1 MAAEPLP
8 LQGMSDVAAPEVCLW
23 QELESAARRVFALY
37 DLDEVRTPILERQE
51 VFQRALGEGTDVV
64 QKEMYAFEDRG
75 GRRVALRPE
84 GTAGV
89 MRYLA
94 GAGDRAADARLYYWG
109 PMFRAERPQAGRR
122 RQFHQVGVELLGPAR
137 PAADAECV
145 ALQVHLL
152 REWGLDGYSVRVN
165 TRGEPGDQEA
175 VSRGLKSALE
185 ARRGEAWCEDCRRR
199 MEANPLR
206 VLDCKQETC
215 RALADA
221 LPPVTS
227 WMSAASREYLD
238 EVLRL
243 LAGLGV
249 RATADPR
256 LIRGLDY
263 YRHTIWEITHP
274 ALGAQDALSGGG
286 RYGIRMGGRE
296 LEGVGFAIGL
306 ERVVLALTGLG
317 VRPESFRAP
326 PAAWVVTAGRGLDA
340 DALALAQALRSR
352 GLPCGADLSGRSMK
366 AQMRAAHRA
375 RAPWVILLGEAEK
388 SRGVGILKNMA
399 TGDQTELPAD
409 ELAARWTPPAA
420 PPA

>member
-23 QELESAARRVFALY
+23 QHLESAARRVFSLY
-37 DLDEVRTPILERQE
+37 DLDEIRTPVLERQE
-51 VFQRALGEGTDVV
+51 VFHRALGEGTDVV

-75 GRRVALRPE
+75 GRRIALRPE

-89 MRYLA
+89 MRHLA
-94 GAGDRAADARLYYWG
+94 GAGDRGADARLYYWG

-152 REWGLDGYSVRVN
+152 REWGLDGFSVQIN
-165 TRGEPGDQEA
+165 TRGEPGDQVA
-175 VSRGLKSALE
+175 VSRGLQSALE
-185 ARRGEAWCEDCRRR
+185 ALRGEAWCDDCRRR
-199 MEANPLR
+199 MDANPLR

-215 RALADA
+215 RALADR

-227 WMSAASREYLD
+227 WMSAASREHLD

-243 LAGLGV
+243 LAALGV
-249 RATADPR
+249 RATAAPR

-263 YRHTIWEITHP
+263 YQHTIWEITHP

-286 RYGIRMGGRE
+286 RYGIQMGGRA
-296 LEGVGFAIGL
+296 LEGVGFAIGI

-317 VRPESFRAP
+317 VRPETFRPP
-326 PAAWVVTAGRGLDA
+326 PAAWLVTAGRGLEA
-340 DALALAQALRSR
+340 DALALAQALRGR
-352 GLPCGADLSGRSMK
+352 GIACGADLSGRSMK
-366 AQMRAAHRA
+366 AQMRAANRA
-375 RAPWVILLGEAEK
+375 RAPWVVLLGETEK
-388 SRGVGILKNMA
+388 NRGVVLLKNMA
-399 TGDQTELPAD
+399 TGDQVEVAPD
-409 ELAARWTPPAA
+409 ELAARLLPAKS
-420 PPA
+420 PA

>member
-23 QELESAARRVFALY
+23 QYLESAARRVFSLY
-37 DLDEVRTPILERQE
+37 DLDEIRTPVLERQE

-89 MRYLA
+89 MRHLA
-94 GAGDRAADARLYYWG
+94 GAGDRGADARLYYWG

-152 REWGLDGYSVRVN
+152 REWGLDGFSVQVN
-165 TRGEPGDQEA
+165 TRGEPGDPVA
-175 VSRGLKSALE
+175 VSRGLQSALE
-185 ARRGEAWCEDCRRR
+185 ARRGEAWCDDCRRR
-199 MEANPLR
+199 MDANPLR
-206 VLDCKQETC
+206 VLDCKQKTC
-215 RALADA
+215 RALADR

-243 LAGLGV
+243 LAALGV
-249 RATADPR
+249 QATPSPR

-263 YRHTIWEITHP
+263 YQHTIWEITHP

-286 RYGIRMGGRE
+286 RYGIQMGGRT
-296 LEGVGFAIGL
+296 LEGVGFAIGI

-317 VRPESFRAP
+317 VRPETFRPP
-326 PAAWVVTAGRGLDA
+326 PAAWLVTAGRGLEA
-340 DALALAQALRSR
+340 DALALAQALRGR
-352 GLPCGADLSGRSMK
+352 GIACGADLSGRSMK
-366 AQMRAAHRA
+366 AQMRAANRA
-375 RAPWVILLGEAEK
+375 RAPWVVLLGETEK
-388 SRGVGILKNMA
+388 NRGVVLLKNMA
-399 TGDQTELPAD
+399 TGDQGEVAPD
-409 ELAARWTPPAA
+409 ELAARLLPAES
-420 PPA
+420 PA